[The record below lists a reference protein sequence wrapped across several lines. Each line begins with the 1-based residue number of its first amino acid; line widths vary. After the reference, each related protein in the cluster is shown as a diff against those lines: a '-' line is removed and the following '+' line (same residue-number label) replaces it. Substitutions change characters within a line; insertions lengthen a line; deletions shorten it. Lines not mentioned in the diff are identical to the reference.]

1 VFVLQGQ
8 LQDLPFLASHLQ
20 WGQSWCWA
28 KGCDTYSWVSFFGG
42 QDYPTQAANHD
53 GSFEMELQMLGVEV
67 GGMMSPGAGA
77 VRGAAHLLLGV
88 GVAGA
93 VLPL

>member
-1 VFVLQGQ
+1 
-8 LQDLPFLASHLQ
+8 
-20 WGQSWCWA
+20 
-28 KGCDTYSWVSFFGG
+28 
-42 QDYPTQAANHD
+42 
-53 GSFEMELQMLGVEV
+53 MELQMLGVEV